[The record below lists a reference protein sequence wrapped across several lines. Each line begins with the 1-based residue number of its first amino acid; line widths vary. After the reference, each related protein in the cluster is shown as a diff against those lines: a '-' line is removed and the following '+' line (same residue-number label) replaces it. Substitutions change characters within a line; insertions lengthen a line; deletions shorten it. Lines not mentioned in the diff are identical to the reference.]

1 MCFYTY
7 IATFIGCQALCGTE
21 FDANLAD
28 TQPQGGFTSKVLQ
41 IIVNMFCVF
50 YFVAVGNCV
59 WRLLFI
65 VLSCLS
71 VMGQLNLKPCIFT
84 NIMFMC
90 ALLCCH
96 GQLYV
101 EMRTQKIIISRP
113 FNYVYM
119 LGFVAM
125 GDVWA
130 TLCGVDIS
138 VNLKV

>member
-1 MCFYTY
+1 
-7 IATFIGCQALCGTE
+7 
-21 FDANLAD
+21 
-28 TQPQGGFTSKVLQ
+28 
-41 IIVNMFCVF
+41 
-50 YFVAVGNCV
+50 
-59 WRLLFI
+59 
-65 VLSCLS
+65 
-71 VMGQLNLKPCIFT
+71 
-84 NIMFMC
+84 MFMC
-90 ALLCCH
+90 ALLCRH